1 VTICLVTD
9 RRRCGGEPGLLAVVA
24 EAVHAGIDLVQVR
37 EPDLAGRA
45 LADLVAE
52 IVALARGSGT
62 RVVVNDRLDV
72 ALATG
77 AGGVHLRAD
86 SIGVREAR
94 QIVPAGFLV
103 GRSVHTEDEARS
115 AAGADYLIAGTV
127 FPTASKAHVS
137 VWLGAAGLRKI
148 VQATAAP
155 VLAIGGVT
163 TERIAQVATAG
174 AAGVAA
180 IGLFANGHVEDIV
193 ASIRRTFDTVK
204 CGP

>member
-1 VTICLVTD
+1 VTICFVTD
-9 RRRCGGEPGLLAVVA
+9 RRRCGGEPALLGVVA
-24 EAVHAGIDLVQVR
+24 EAVHAGIELVQVR
-37 EPDLAGRA
+37 EPDLSGRA

-52 IVALARGSGT
+52 IVAVARGSGT
-62 RVVVNDRLDV
+62 KVVVNDRLDV

-77 AGGVHLRAD
+77 ADGVHLRSD

-94 QIVPAGFLV
+94 QITPATFLV

-127 FPTASKAHVS
+127 FPTASKPRLNA
-137 VWLGAAGLRKI
+137 WLGPAGLRKI
-148 VQATAAP
+148 VQATATP

-163 TERIAQVATAG
+163 SDRIAEVAATG

-180 IGLFANGHVEDIV
+180 IGLFANGSIEGVV
-193 ASIRRTFDTVK
+193 AAIRRTFDTVK

>member
-1 VTICLVTD
+1 MTICVVTD
-9 RRRCGGEPGLLAVVA
+9 RHRCGGQPGLLGVVA

-37 EPDLAGRA
+37 EPDLAARA
-45 LADLVAE
+45 LTDLVAA
-52 IVALARGSGT
+52 ILVLTRGSGT
-62 RVVVNDRLDV
+62 KVVVNDRLDV
-72 ALATG
+72 ALTTG
-77 AGGVHLRAD
+77 ADGVHLRAD
-86 SIGVREAR
+86 SIAVREAR
-94 QIVPAGFLV
+94 QIAPAGFLV

-127 FPTASKAHVS
+127 FPTPSKPHVNA
-137 VWLGAAGLRKI
+137 WLGAPGLRKI

-163 TERIAQVATAG
+163 TERVAEVAATG

-180 IGLFANGHVEDIV
+180 VGLFANGSIDDVVV
-193 ASIRRTFDTVK
+193 AIRRAFDTVK

>member
-1 VTICLVTD
+1 MTVCLVTD
-9 RRRCGGEPGLLAVVA
+9 RRRCGGERGLLSVLHD
-24 EAVHAGIDLVQVR
+24 AVHAGIDLVQVR
-37 EPDLAGRA
+37 EPDLTARA

-52 IVALARGSGT
+52 ILALARGSST
-62 RVVVNDRLDV
+62 KVIVNDRLDV
-72 ALATG
+72 ALAME
-77 AGGVHLRAD
+77 ADGVHLRGD

-94 QIVPAGFLV
+94 QIAPAGFLV

-137 VWLGAAGLRKI
+137 AWLGPAGLRKI

-155 VLAIGGVT
+155 VLAIGGIT
-163 TERIAQVATAG
+163 AERVAEVAASG

-180 IGLFANGHVEDIV
+180 IGLFTNGRIEDV
-193 ASIRRTFDTVK
+193 VQAMRRTFDTVK